1 MNLNTFEEKVRIF
14 NRVCGSLTDVDDT
27 KLTLQLSLIKEEL
40 KELEDAFKA
49 KDSVEVLDGIVDV
62 LVTAVGFAQQLQTQG
77 YDVSTATQ
85 RVADNNLTKF
95 PKDVAVA
102 LESVNHYVTIGVPA
116 SYSFN
121 DNAKAYVV
129 KRDSDLKVMK
139 PVNYVPVVLGDL
151 VPPMKANGG
160 W

>member
-14 NRVCGSLTDVDDT
+14 NHVCGSLTDVDDT

-40 KELEDAFKA
+40 QELEEAFKV

-77 YDVSTATQ
+77 YDLSTAIQ

-95 PKDVAVA
+95 PKYAAVA
-102 LESVNHYVTIGVPA
+102 LESVNYYVNIGVPA
-116 SYSFN
+116 YYSFS
-121 DNAKAYVV
+121 DSAKAYVV
-129 KRDSDLKVMK
+129 KRDSDNKVIK
-139 PVNYVPVVLGDL
+139 PVGYTSVVLGDL
-151 VPPMKANGG
+151 VPTMKANGG